1 MIISG
6 EKRSRLLSYSMRTL
20 MRIRQPARSRP
31 LFKNKTGV
39 KTLNKILEN
48 MMLKKRLVLHLPGM
62 CLADLTG
69 LLQFCFYDAVT
80 TTA

>member
-1 MIISG
+1 
-6 EKRSRLLSYSMRTL
+6 
-20 MRIRQPARSRP
+20 
-31 LFKNKTGV
+31 
-39 KTLNKILEN
+39 